1 MFHIMWRGRRK
12 GKSRATQRD
21 RVSQRKFRLDL
32 EALEARV
39 LLSFAAPVSYNVGS
53 QPDGFVP
60 NAAPINVVTADFN
73 GDGKLDLAVAH
84 KADNSVYFL
93 AGNGNGTFQP
103 AVPYAVGESIEGREF
118 VGDFNGDGKRDLF
131 LPGGAYGICS
141 KLPGNVG
148 DTSTPR
154 SIFQSP

>member
-1 MFHIMWRGRRK
+1 MSRPLLRSMWRGWFRGPSGHTQAGRRP
-12 GKSRATQRD
+12 GRR
-21 RVSQRKFRLDL
+21 FRRSAEEL
-32 EALEARV
+32 ETRLV
-39 LLSFAAPVSYNVGS
+39 PSFSAPVSYNIGTTS
-53 QPDGFVP
+53 DGFVP
-60 NAAPINVVTADFN
+60 NAAPINVVSADFN

-131 LPGGAYGICS
+131 LPGG
-141 KLPGNVG
+141 
-148 DTSTPR
+148 
-154 SIFQSP
+154 